1 MWYLLLKAKTA
12 RIFLVRR
19 TGRVKSSSHPQWTA
33 SDGICTRHA
42 SVAAMA
48 AMSLHAANFSP
59 KAAVRVR
66 TDNNQ

>member
-33 SDGICTRHA
+33 SDGIY
-42 SVAAMA
+42 MQQI
-48 AMSLHAANFSP
+48 LLP
-59 KAAVRVR
+59 KRLFDSELPIINSYPVYS
-66 TDNNQ
+66 